1 MPLATEALAG
11 VTAIDTKAG
20 AVTVRVVDPLIA
32 PNVAWMV
39 VLPTA
44 TLDARPALVIVA
56 VAMFVE
62 VQVTEFVRF

>member
-1 MPLATEALAG
+1 MAMEGLAG
-11 VTAIDTKAG
+11 VTAIDTSTG
-20 AVTVRVVDPLIA
+20 GVTVRVVDPLIA

-44 TLDARPALVIVA
+44 TLDARPALEIVA